1 MEKGNKNGAGGKRF
15 LHIPLLE
22 GSGRSIGSEQVL
34 EVKKRNWRNCTKAD
48 MIIGNFS
55 ENLLFQG
62 KKSNWMRIALIIFF
76 IILEWSSMEIC
87 R

>member
-1 MEKGNKNGAGGKRF
+1 MEKGTKTVQVGKDSYIY
-15 LHIPLLE
+15 HPLE

-55 ENLLFQG
+55 ENLLFPG